1 MENSLEVE
9 MAICR
14 KCLRPF
20 DKHQD
25 SDHDP
30 ARELAEIFWGSTNST
45 DEDDLCPDCRK
56 ELGISNL
63 LGFGL

>member
-1 MENSLEVE
+1 

-20 DKHQD
+20 DKQQD
-25 SDHDP
+25 LDRDP
-30 ARELAEIFWGSTNST
+30 AQELAEIFLGSTNST
-45 DEDDLCPDCRK
+45 NEDELCLDCRK

-63 LGFGL
+63 FGFGL

>member
-1 MENSLEVE
+1 

-25 SDHDP
+25 FDHDP
-30 ARELAEIFWGSTNST
+30 AGELAEIFLGSNNS
-45 DEDDLCPDCRK
+45 DEDDLCSDCRK
-56 ELGISNL
+56 ALGIPNL
-63 LGFGL
+63 LGFDL